1 MRAELRHVFFLWAS
15 GYPAVILK
23 DEASLPSCAT
33 LLSHMPMF
41 HRRTKRALLGFLAL
55 GLVVAGVVAGMNR
68 YLDAQ
73 REKRRSEVERRELLA
88 PPPVPVVIQSMPLER
103 VRKFTA
109 ALEPWM
115 SADVPA
121 EVAGRVVEVFVEA
134 GDSVVLGDRLV
145 RLDATR
151 AQILLDAAALRLSE
165 TERLLNEAERLRDVK
180 AISATA
186 YETALSEA
194 RIARAA
200 FAEARDTVERHTV
213 KAPFDG
219 TVNARLVDV
228 GDAVNVNEPVVE
240 MVDLKTLRVELF
252 VSESDLSAFPP
263 GAVLPLRLVS
273 GRAGQLEPVVRFA
286 SRSADPATR
295 LFKVEAV
302 LENTEHNLPGGIQ
315 GRVDAVVQEFPPGP
329 VVPAVAVR
337 FAGADAIVVKDTPD
351 GPRPVKIKVGPEID
365 GKFPVLEGLQPGD
378 KVYIQ

>member
-1 MRAELRHVFFLWAS
+1 M
-15 GYPAVILK
+15 
-23 DEASLPSCAT
+23 
-33 LLSHMPMF
+33 LLSHMPMI

-73 REKRRSEVERRELLA
+73 REKRRSEVERKELLP
-88 PPPVPVVIQSMPLER
+88 PPPVPVVIESMPLER

-115 SADVPA
+115 SAGVPA

-134 GDSVVLGDRLV
+134 GDSVSTGDVLV
-145 RLDATR
+145 KLDATR
-151 AQILLDAAALRLSE
+151 AQILLDTAALRLSE
-165 TERLLNEAERLRDVK
+165 TERLLSEAERLRDAR
-180 AISATA
+180 AISSTA

-240 MVDLKTLRVELF
+240 MVDLKTLRVEIF

-263 GAVLPLRLVS
+263 GAKLPLRLVS

-302 LENTEHNLPGGIQ
+302 LENTKHNLPGGIQ
-315 GRVDAVVQEFPPGP
+315 GQVDAVVQEFPPGP
-329 VVPAVAVR
+329 VVPAVAMR
-337 FAGADAIVVKDTPD
+337 FAGADAIVLKDTPE